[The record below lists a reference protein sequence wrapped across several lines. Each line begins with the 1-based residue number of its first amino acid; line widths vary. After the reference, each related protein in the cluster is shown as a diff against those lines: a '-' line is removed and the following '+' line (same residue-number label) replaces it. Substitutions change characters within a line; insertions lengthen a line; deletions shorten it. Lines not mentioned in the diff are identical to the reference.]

1 MQRQQNTHR
10 PPRKEP
16 RTTDRQ
22 QPTTNLN
29 PQNIM
34 SESVSSRTRLNLHRT
49 GRLPLENEAAPPI
62 PEGEEYGSSVEG
74 VVLDF
79 NSVVDDSSTG
89 NSIGDDSDN
98 ITNEGNAERFVG
110 WTSDG

>member
-1 MQRQQNTHR
+1 
-10 PPRKEP
+10 
-16 RTTDRQ
+16 
-22 QPTTNLN
+22 
-29 PQNIM
+29 M

-49 GRLPLENEAAPPI
+49 GRLPLENEAAQPI
-62 PEGEEYGSSVEG
+62 PEGEEYGSHEVEG

-79 NSVVDDSSTG
+79 NSEVDDSSMG

-110 WTSDG
+110 WTYDG